1 MLCPM
6 CGSRTEV
13 IEKRGPFR
21 DRRCTHNACRLDFT
35 TREQV
40 MPLREDRRRCA
51 RTRATEIEETVSRP
65 VVSAEAGS
73 AAGAVLAVPPNAR
86 KDESGAAQ
94 TRRGLP
100 WEAAA

>member
-40 MPLREDRRRCA
+40 MPQREDRRRCA
-51 RTRATEIEETVSRP
+51 RTRATEIEEAISRP
-65 VVSAEAGS
+65 QVAAEAGS
-73 AAGAVLAVPPNAR
+73 ATGAVLPAPTDAG

-94 TRRGLP
+94 TRRDRP